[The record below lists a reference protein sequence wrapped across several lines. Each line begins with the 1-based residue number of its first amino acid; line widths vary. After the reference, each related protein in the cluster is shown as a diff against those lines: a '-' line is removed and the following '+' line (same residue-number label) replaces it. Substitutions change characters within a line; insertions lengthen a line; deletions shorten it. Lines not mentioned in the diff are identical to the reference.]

1 MMENFPN
8 MNQWMEI
15 RDKALEKGLET
26 GCRIAVKLTEK
37 AVEFLDMA
45 EKYVPG
51 IKEKLEPLIGSLG
64 NPAEES
70 PCCCPPMK
78 EDAPVEA
85 PAVTVEEPVPAA
97 PPKARAERPAPAR
110 GEGSQLKDQL
120 EALPDE
126 LLTQVFSRNQFLK
139 VLYLMVL
146 SERKWMSPQ
155 EVSEMGDLTGFHIL
169 PQNVRKVIQQKGM
182 DTGMVKVRDRSESRK
197 GAKEYHVT
205 SKGEALLKVE
215 FHLD

>member
-8 MNQWMEI
+8 MNQWLEI

-45 EKYVPG
+45 ETYLPG
-51 IKEKLEPLIGSLG
+51 IKEKLEPLIGNLSTSDD
-64 NPAEES
+64 ET
-70 PCCCPPMK
+70 PCCCK
-78 EDAPVEA
+78 STPVA
-85 PAVTVEEPVPAA
+85 PAAVATPAPVPA
-97 PPKARAERPAPAR
+97 PKPEKAKPERSASARSES
-110 GEGSQLKDQL
+110 SQLKDQL
-120 EALPDE
+120 ESLPDE

-146 SERKWMSPQ
+146 SERKWLSPQ

-182 DTGMVKVRDRSESRK
+182 DSGMIKVRDRAESRK
-197 GAKEYHVT
+197 GAKEYHIT
-205 SKGEALLKVE
+205 SKGEALLKLE
-215 FHLD
+215 FHLE

>member
-64 NPAEES
+64 NPAEEA
-70 PCCCPPMK
+70 PCCCPPVTPTV
-78 EDAPVEA
+78 PVEVPAVDEVDARSPA
-85 PAVTVEEPVPAA
+85 PA
-97 PPKARAERPAPAR
+97 KARAERSAPTR
-110 GEGSQLKDQL
+110 SEGSALKDQL

-146 SERKWMSPQ
+146 SDRKWMSPQ
-155 EVSEMGDLTGFHIL
+155 EVSEMGDLTGYHIL

-182 DTGMVKVRDRSESRK
+182 DTGMIKVRDRAESRK

-205 SKGEALLKVE
+205 PKGEALLKVE

>member
-8 MNQWMEI
+8 MNQWLEI

-37 AVEFLDMA
+37 AVEFLDLA
-45 EKYVPG
+45 ENYLPG
-51 IKEKLEPLIGSLG
+51 IKEKLEPLIGNLG
-64 NPAEES
+64 TPGDEA
-70 PCCCPPMK
+70 PCCCQ
-78 EDAPVEA
+78 DT
-85 PAVTVEEPVPAA
+85 PATPAA
-97 PPKARAERPAPAR
+97 APTPAPTPAPKAEKAKPERATPAR
-110 GEGSQLKDQL
+110 GEASHLKDQL

-146 SERKWMSPQ
+146 SDRKWLSPQ

-182 DTGMVKVRDRSESRK
+182 DSGMIKVRDRAESRK
-197 GAKEYHVT
+197 GAKEYHIT
-205 SKGEALLKVE
+205 SKGEALLKIE
-215 FHLD
+215 FHLE